1 MCLADLGT
9 VFEELIQD
17 RFLLVILDAHT
28 FALDCTTLGSKLK
41 KYDGQASFEIVS

>member
-28 FALDCTTLGSKLK
+28 FALDCTIKLMF
-41 KYDGQASFEIVS
+41 ALLAFVVVSG